1 MKNRFKKNEQIL
13 KSFSKKTVMITK
25 EEEEENVDNDQE
37 NQIID
42 LQNLNIINRNFVW
55 FLETKESF
63 QEKKNQEANDDEMM
77 IQKI

>member
-42 LQNLNIINRNFVW
+42 L
-55 FLETKESF
+55 
-63 QEKKNQEANDDEMM
+63 
-77 IQKI
+77 